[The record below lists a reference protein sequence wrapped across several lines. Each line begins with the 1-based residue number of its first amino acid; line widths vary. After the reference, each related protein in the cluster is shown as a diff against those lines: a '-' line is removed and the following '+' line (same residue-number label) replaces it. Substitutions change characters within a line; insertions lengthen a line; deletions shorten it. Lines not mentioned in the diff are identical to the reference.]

1 MKNSA
6 ALGTTGISIDG
17 ALLSR
22 CGEPKSGVDSVVVVV
37 FFYPAFRV
45 WIDDIILYS
54 VFFFFSFFFFLE
66 ILFVG
71 TTVRGVYVVF
81 GDVLVHVHL
90 VVYALPATP
99 GNCRYLADRAS
110 RARVRAYQVRTGPRA
125 FQDNDETHHNVE

>member
-1 MKNSA
+1 MTRSVACEDVIDMASFPPRLHVKNSA

-54 VFFFFSFFFFLE
+54 VFFFF
-66 ILFVG
+66 
-71 TTVRGVYVVF
+71 
-81 GDVLVHVHL
+81 
-90 VVYALPATP
+90 
-99 GNCRYLADRAS
+99 
-110 RARVRAYQVRTGPRA
+110 
-125 FQDNDETHHNVE
+125 